1 MGTQRDDQSEKGRRA
16 FNFSMEDI
24 VKKLI
29 MITLVVL
36 ALASLSQAQMPEQR
50 FELNLFGGY
59 ALTSVKGAATYGDSW
74 NYYLLN
80 NVSESAAIATTSK
93 NAPFFGGGFN
103 YFFTPNFGVG
113 LNVGYL
119 KSTLNTTSA
128 FDFSWTWSSLVGGGT
143 YSQTADWASN
153 ADSLTSIPVSLNLV
167 GRFGDGPIQGFFEAG
182 PTVYFNEA
190 IINTAIGYGVT
201 QVYGSTQYVDA
212 VELPMVGFDS
222 KSGKSSWTGI
232 GANVGGGITFMF
244 SPSFGLSLEARYFF
258 CPEREFDWAIAT
270 GSYNG
275 MFFGDLTNWTMTA
288 ADIQPIFDNNLLT
301 TIKINPSFFALQGG
315 LKIKI

>member
-1 MGTQRDDQSEKGRRA
+1 METQRDDQSETGRRA

-74 NYYLLN
+74 SFYWLN
-80 NVSESAAIATTSK
+80 SVSESAAIATTSK

-128 FDFSWTWSSLVGGGT
+128 FDFRWTWSSVVGGGT
-143 YSQTADWASN
+143 YSETADWASD

-190 IINTAIGYGVT
+190 IINTAIGFGVSE
-201 QVYGSTQYVDA
+201 VIGLTQYVDA

-222 KSGKSSWTGI
+222 KSGKSTWTGI

-244 SPSFGLSLEARYFF
+244 SPSIGLSLEARYFF
-258 CPEREFDWAIAT
+258 CPERTFDWDIAT

-275 MFFGDLTNWTMTA
+275 IFFSHFTNEPITSS
-288 ADIQPIFDNNLLT
+288 DIQYIFDNNLLT
-301 TIKINPSFFALQGG
+301 TIKINPSFFQLQAGV
-315 LKIKI
+315 KIRI